1 MFFMQQDFVKITEA
15 VYRVLEFL
23 PDDVLKTRAKQQALA
38 VLEAATRKKPAPKLH
53 EDIEVLENYLKLA
66 KHCGWISDI
75 NFLILS
81 KEYGRIQAGLGAE
94 ITNYKPKITNKPQ
107 IPNQNIK
114 STQTPVGD
122 FSERQTKIIDI
133 LKKKEKAQVA
143 DLIKQLPRI
152 TKRTIRRDLDVL
164 LKEKAVVRV
173 GEFNQVFYRLPV
185 R

>member
-1 MFFMQQDFVKITEA
+1 MQQDFVKITEA
-15 VYRVLEFL
+15 VYKVLEFL

-81 KEYGRIQAGLGAE
+81 KEYRRIAATLQTQSP
-94 ITNYKPKITNKPQ
+94 ITNEQIPNKSQ
-107 IPNQNIK
+107 IPNQKIK
-114 STQTPVGD
+114 STQTPAGD

-143 DLIKQLPRI
+143 NLIKQLP
-152 TKRTIRRDLDVL
+152 
-164 LKEKAVVRV
+164 
-173 GEFNQVFYRLPV
+173 
-185 R
+185 